1 MKRPLIRTTVVAAT
15 LALGGLAL
23 TATTAGAS
31 QTSATTTTTTGATTD
46 DMSAQS
52 VVGYYDVVNAT
63 SQDLTVVAVHHGDFE
78 GRPVEGTVIAPG

>member
-52 VVGYYDVVNAT
+52 VVGDYDVVNAT
-63 SQDLTVVAVHHGDFE
+63 SQDLTVVAVPTPTARSH
-78 GRPVEGTVIAPG
+78 

>member
-23 TATTAGAS
+23 TATAAGAS
-31 QTSATTTTTTGATTD
+31 QTSATTTATTAATTD

-52 VVGYYDVVNAT
+52 VIGYYDVVNAT
-63 SQDLTVVAVHHGDFE
+63 SQDLTVVAVHHDDFQ
-78 GRPVEGTVIAPG
+78 GRSRAP